1 MVVKLTLAS
10 CQGSKGHITAMNSN
24 AERKFVNL
32 RKRLDQLGYRQ
43 TLGIESLPLV
53 EKLFSDL
60 VHTTESLRNAKLSAG
75 KTEKESRNLDALLE
89 PYRTENARVV
99 RENNELHMELLKLKE
114 EKDRVTRELK
124 THIRKLDHQ
133 TSDLKFLNNQYVHK
147 VRCLEKDSKA
157 KAERILQLQEK
168 NMQAVVQTPGGKKRS
183 IPFRRQRMQIDELI
197 PPPCA
202 PAYPVSQPNDP
213 YIADLLQLADGRI
226 HELQEDIIKVKLD
239 LENAEEFIKHLNTQV
254 EERDK
259 EIERLNHTL
268 HGGRPHDV
276 ISLEAQNI
284 SNEKLI
290 SHLNLQIEYL
300 QETNRTL
307 EQQVEG
313 LQQKKINVSTEVAN
327 LSLKNLELC
336 EELTHI
342 DDLAKRMEMDKERLV
357 ETANMELH
365 EAKNEI
371 QRQQKIIEDLED
383 IITKMRRGQSEGDF
397 EKDRLKD
404 QLVEL
409 KEQNEKMEGLVS
421 FLEEEKIRLQNKME
435 KMMAADKDMVL
446 ELENMRTKHGV
457 CGRERSPSR
466 LDAFVKSLE
475 EERDYYRQAA
485 ERYRR
490 ARGAG
495 GLDLSPSRSPG
506 RGRSP
511 RSTLARG
518 GVSEAE
524 LLRLL
529 SERDE
534 LKAALVE
541 FENHMKDIQSN
552 VKSLSAERDRFK
564 SQFKQAQEELKLAH
578 STDTSADVLKLQEE
592 VKQAGVKIQQMAAEK
607 DTLMEKLKIAQTS
620 AVPARQGEEQRIR
633 DLENAIRS
641 LEQERLDLRSQVCL
655 LKENR
660 EAVEEELKVRYAAL
674 VQNAEEVA
682 QQRAESS
689 ALRLLEEQ
697 MEQSLADT
705 QHRLSVKMNE
715 LHAAHDK
722 IEKLEEKIGEL
733 SQRTSKHKEEVAAL
747 QKSISALDREKD
759 ALLDEVDHKT
769 EKMVVLQEELSKKE
783 KTLED
788 VRLTVTNM
796 DSSLAQLQGALN
808 SRERELASLR
818 RQLDAA
824 QDELAAL
831 RRDKEI
837 TIRENR
843 RLQDDL
849 ATMTRENQAV
859 HMEMEEALHE
869 KDELTLRVHSY
880 ISEVSRIE
888 KLMATKEQ
896 ENRDLLERFR
906 LAHSDMQERDQKLQ
920 QAEGLTNSVRLELL
934 SSDTERRHL
943 RETVGHQE
951 REIQQH
957 MQALQAYEAQ
967 VSSLVRGTSRLEEE
981 LHKAQEEKATLLSDL
996 ASVRELCVKLDSG
1009 KELTVRQLTSK
1020 SMELERLTGEL
1031 EDVRSEAELLKK
1043 QLASERLTVRN
1054 LETLLST
1061 NRHKEFQTQ
1070 MTASEKESE
1079 LKVLRDRL
1087 TLADSKIA
1095 EHARE
1100 VSQLRG
1106 KVSQLQTEMDVLR
1119 RQLTTERFERERG
1132 VQEMRRH
1139 GLSLSSLRSSSP
1151 LGVSTSPHHISPERS
1166 IIRSLDRSTD
1176 KSADK

>member
-1 MVVKLTLAS
+1 
-10 CQGSKGHITAMNSN
+10 MNKS

-43 TLGIESLPLV
+43 PLGIESLPLV

-60 VHTTESLRNAKLSAG
+60 VHTTESLRNTKLSAG

-89 PYRTENARVV
+89 PHRAENARVV
-99 RENNELHMELLKLKE
+99 RENNELHLELLKLKE

-124 THIRKLDHQ
+124 THIRKLDHE

-157 KAERILQLQEK
+157 KAERIQQLQEK

-197 PPPCA
+197 PSSSTS
-202 PAYPVSQPNDP
+202 AYPVSQPDDP

-239 LENAEEFIKHLNTQV
+239 LENNQEFIKHLNTQV

-259 EIERLNHTL
+259 EIERLNQAL
-268 HGGRPHDV
+268 QGGRPHDV
-276 ISLEAQNI
+276 ISLEAQNT

-290 SHLNLQIEYL
+290 AHLNLQIEYL

-307 EQQVEG
+307 GQKVEG
-313 LQQKKINVSTEVAN
+313 LQQRKQDASTEVAN

-342 DDLAKRMEMDKERLV
+342 DDLAKRLEMDKEHAL
-357 ETANMELH
+357 ETADVELQ
-365 EAKNEI
+365 ETKKEI
-371 QRQQKIIEDLED
+371 QRQQNIIEDLED
-383 IITKMRRGQSEGDF
+383 IITKMRRERSEGDF
-397 EKDRLKD
+397 EKDRLRD

-409 KEQNEKMEGLVS
+409 KEQNEKMVGLLS
-421 FLEEEKIRLQNKME
+421 FLEEEKTRLQDKIE
-435 KMMAADKDMVL
+435 KMMAADKVLVL
-446 ELENMRTKHGV
+446 ELETMRAKHGV

-475 EERDYYRQAA
+475 EERDYYRQEA
-485 ERYRR
+485 ECYKRV
-490 ARGAG
+490 RGAG
-495 GLDLSPSRSPG
+495 GLDSSPSRSPR

-511 RSTLARG
+511 LSKATRG
-518 GVSEAE
+518 GVAE
-524 LLRLL
+524 TEVLRLVK
-529 SERDE
+529 ERDE
-534 LKAALVE
+534 LKATLLD
-541 FENHMKDIQSN
+541 FEKHMEDIQKD
-552 VKSLSAERDRFK
+552 VKVLSTERDHFKTLLKQAQEDLKLTRSTDMSADLLTLQEEIKRAEIRIQQMSAERD
-564 SQFKQAQEELKLAH
+564 
-578 STDTSADVLKLQEE
+578 
-592 VKQAGVKIQQMAAEK
+592 
-607 DTLMEKLKIAQTS
+607 TLMERLKVAQTT
-620 AVPARQGEEQRIR
+620 ALTDRQGEERRIL
-633 DLENAIRS
+633 DLENAVKS
-641 LEQERLDLRSQVCL
+641 LERERLDLRSQVCL

-660 EAVEEELKVRYAAL
+660 EAVEEELKVRSAA
-674 VQNAEEVA
+674 VVHSAEEVA
-682 QQRAESS
+682 QQRAESN
-689 ALRLLEEQ
+689 ALRLLQEQ
-697 MEQSLADT
+697 MERSLSDA

-715 LHAAHDK
+715 LRAAHEQ
-722 IEKLEEKIGEL
+722 IEKLEERIGEL
-733 SQRTSKHKEEVAAL
+733 SQQGSKHKEEVAVL
-747 QKSISALDREKD
+747 HKSVSALDREKD
-759 ALLDEVDHKT
+759 ALQDEVDQKT
-769 EKMVVLQEELSKKE
+769 EKLVALQEEQSKKE
-783 KTLED
+783 KTLEE

-796 DSSLAQLQGALN
+796 DNSLAQLQGALN
-808 SRERELASLR
+808 SREREISSLR
-818 RQLDAA
+818 RQLDAC
-824 QDELAAL
+824 QEELAAL

-859 HMEMEEALHE
+859 HVEMEEALHE
-869 KDELTLRVHSY
+869 KDELKLRVHSY

-896 ENRDLLERFR
+896 ENRDLLDRFR
-906 LAHSDMQERDQKLQ
+906 MAHSEVEEREQKLQ
-920 QAEGLTNSVRLELL
+920 QAEGLNNSIRLELL
-934 SSDTERRHL
+934 SSDAERRHL
-943 RETVGHQE
+943 RDTVSHQK

-967 VSSLVRGTSRLEEE
+967 VSSLVRGMSRLEEE
-981 LHKAQEEKATLLSDL
+981 LHKAQEEKAALLSDL

-1009 KELTVRQLTSK
+1009 KELTARQLTSR
-1020 SMELERLTGEL
+1020 SMDLERVTGEL

-1061 NRHKEFQTQ
+1061 NRHKEFQTHL
-1070 MTASEKESE
+1070 TASERESE

-1087 TLADSKIA
+1087 SLADSKTA

-1106 KVSQLQTEMDVLR
+1106 KVSQLQTEMDVLK
-1119 RQLTTERFERERG
+1119 RQLTTERFERERA
-1132 VQEMRRH
+1132 VQEMRRQ
-1139 GLSLSSLRSSSP
+1139 GVSFSSLQSSLP
-1151 LGVSTSPHHISPERS
+1151 LSVSTSPHHTSPERS
-1166 IIRSLDRSTD
+1166 ILRSLNSSTDRS
-1176 KSADK
+1176 ADR

>member
-1 MVVKLTLAS
+1 MDS
-10 CQGSKGHITAMNSN
+10 S

-43 TLGIESLPLV
+43 PLGIESLPLV

-75 KTEKESRNLDALLE
+75 KTEKESHNLDVLLE
-89 PYRTENARVV
+89 PYRTENSRVV
-99 RENNELHMELLKLKE
+99 RENNELHLELLKLRE

-124 THIRKLDHQ
+124 THIRKLDHE

-157 KAERILQLQEK
+157 KAERIQQLQEK

-197 PPPCA
+197 PPSSTS
-202 PAYPVSQPNDP
+202 AYPVSQPDDP
-213 YIADLLQLADGRI
+213 YLADLLQLADGRI
-226 HELQEDIIKVKLD
+226 HELQEDVIKVTLD
-239 LENAEEFIKHLNTQV
+239 LENAQEFIKHLNTQV
-254 EERDK
+254 EEREK
-259 EIERLNHTL
+259 EIERLNRVL

-307 EQQVEG
+307 EQKVEG
-313 LQQKKINVSTEVAN
+313 LQQKKKDASTEVAN

-342 DDLAKRMEMDKERLV
+342 DDLAKRLEMDKERVL
-357 ETANMELH
+357 ETADMELQ
-365 EAKNEI
+365 ETKKEI
-371 QRQQKIIEDLED
+371 QRQQKIIEDFED
-383 IITKMRRGQSEGDF
+383 IITKMRKEQSEGDF
-397 EKDRLKD
+397 EKDRLRD

-409 KEQNEKMEGLVS
+409 KEQNEKMEGLVN
-421 FLEEEKIRLQNKME
+421 FLEEEKIRLQEKME
-435 KMMAADKDMVL
+435 KMMAADKDLVL
-446 ELENMRTKHGV
+446 ELETMRAKHGV

-475 EERDYYRQAA
+475 EERDYYRHEA
-485 ERYRR
+485 ERYKRV
-490 ARGAG
+490 RGAG
-495 GLDLSPSRSPG
+495 GLDSSPSRSPG

-511 RSTLARG
+511 RSKVTRG
-518 GVSEAE
+518 GITEAE
-524 LLRLL
+524 LLRIVK
-529 SERDE
+529 ERDE
-534 LKAALVE
+534 LKAALLDFEKHVE
-541 FENHMKDIQSN
+541 DIQNN
-552 VKSLSAERDRFK
+552 VKAVCTERDNFK
-564 SQFKQAQEELKLAH
+564 TLFKQAQEDLKLANG
-578 STDTSADVLKLQEE
+578 TDMSADILKLQEE
-592 VKQAGVKIQQMAAEK
+592 VKEAEIKIEQMTIER
-607 DTLMEKLKIAQTS
+607 DTLMERLKAAQTS
-620 AVPARQGEEQRIR
+620 PLTDRQGEERRIL
-633 DLENAIRS
+633 DLENAIKS

-655 LKENR
+655 LKESR
-660 EAVEEELKVRYAAL
+660 EAVEEELKVRCAGL

-682 QQRAESS
+682 QQRAESN
-689 ALRLLEEQ
+689 ALRLLQEQ
-697 MEQSLADT
+697 MEQSLSDT

-715 LHAAHDK
+715 LHAAHEQ
-722 IEKLEEKIGEL
+722 IEKLEERIGEL
-733 SQRTSKHKEEVAAL
+733 SQRGSKHKEEVAVL

-759 ALLDEVDHKT
+759 ALQDEVDQKT
-769 EKMVVLQEELSKKE
+769 EKLVAVQEELSKKE
-783 KTLED
+783 NTLED

-796 DSSLAQLQGALN
+796 DDSLAQLQGALN
-808 SRERELASLR
+808 GREREISSLR
-818 RQLDAA
+818 RQLDASHE
-824 QDELAAL
+824 ELAAL

-859 HMEMEEALHE
+859 HMEMEEVLHE
-869 KDELTLRVHSY
+869 KDELKLRVHSY

-906 LAHSDMQERDQKLQ
+906 MAHSEMEEHEQKLQ
-920 QAEGLTNSVRLELL
+920 QAEGLNNSIRLELL

-943 RETVGHQE
+943 RDTVGQQE
-951 REIQQH
+951 REIHQH

-967 VSSLVRGTSRLEEE
+967 VSSLVRGMSRLEEE
-981 LHKAQEEKATLLSDL
+981 LHKAQEEKAALLSDL

-1009 KELTVRQLTSK
+1009 KELTARQLTSK
-1020 SMELERLTGEL
+1020 SMDVERVTGEL
-1031 EDVRSEAELLKK
+1031 EDVRSEVELLKK

-1061 NRHKEFQTQ
+1061 NRHKEFQTHL
-1070 MTASEKESE
+1070 TASERESE

-1087 TLADSKIA
+1087 TLADSKTA
-1095 EHARE
+1095 EHSRE

-1106 KVSQLQTEMDVLR
+1106 KVSQLQTEMDVLK
-1119 RQLTTERFERERG
+1119 RQLTTERFERERA
-1132 VQEMRRH
+1132 VQEMRRQ
-1139 GLSLSSLRSSSP
+1139 GLSFSSLQSSSP
-1151 LGVSTSPHHISPERS
+1151 LSISSGPHHMSPERS
-1166 IIRSLDRSTD
+1166 ILRSLDRSTD
-1176 KSADK
+1176 KSADR

>member
-1 MVVKLTLAS
+1 
-10 CQGSKGHITAMNSN
+10 MNSN

-365 EAKNEI
+365 EAK
-371 QRQQKIIEDLED
+371 
-383 IITKMRRGQSEGDF
+383 GQSEGDF

-506 RGRSP
+506 
-511 RSTLARG
+511 
-518 GVSEAE
+518 VSEAE

-564 SQFKQAQEELKLAH
+564 SQFKQVSFKNMLSLGMYLRLYYFIFVH
-578 STDTSADVLKLQEE
+578 SSFFSEPFLPLFFSFSTVVSTLCSCRQTRNC
-592 VKQAGVKIQQMAAEK
+592 QGVVFVVIVRDGLMA
-607 DTLMEKLKIAQTS
+607 S
-620 AVPARQGEEQRIR
+620 
-633 DLENAIRS
+633 S
-641 LEQERLDLRSQVCL
+641 LSV
-655 LKENR
+655 
-660 EAVEEELKVRYAAL
+660 Y
-674 VQNAEEVA
+674 
-682 QQRAESS
+682 
-689 ALRLLEEQ
+689 RLLEEQ

-1020 SMELERLTGEL
+1020 SMELER
-1031 EDVRSEAELLKK
+1031 VRHILNWL
-1043 QLASERLTVRN
+1043 ERLTVRN

-1176 KSADK
+1176 KSADKSVSFKD